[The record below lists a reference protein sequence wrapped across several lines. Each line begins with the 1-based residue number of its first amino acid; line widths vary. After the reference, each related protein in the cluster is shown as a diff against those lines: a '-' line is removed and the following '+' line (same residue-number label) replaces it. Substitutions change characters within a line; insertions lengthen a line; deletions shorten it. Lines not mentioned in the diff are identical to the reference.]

1 MSINKN
7 LWVIRLCYW
16 FWGQVFT
23 AQSLGKN
30 GSWGCIKLKFVRCFY
45 MSLMC
50 KSKYEKKFGYVY
62 SGVLLYG
69 TQMAPLNLQSLK
81 FSKLNRY
88 QTKTLSKL
96 HKAKI
101 CWSKKIFSCWSGNIF
116 LIQIWNNFQTKI
128 HLSFKLCMSNTAKLP
143 MTVNNY
149 VTLNF

>member
-23 AQSLGKN
+23 AQTLGKN
-30 GSWGCIKLKFVRCFY
+30 GSRGCLKLKFVRCFY

-50 KSKYEKKFGYVY
+50 KSKYEKNRDMFTAE
-62 SGVLLYG
+62 SCCM
-69 TQMAPLNLQSLK
+69 TPLNLQSLK